1 MKKGDIIKFGKYPQD
16 EDGRVL
22 PIEWIVLD
30 VTGNEAFLISR
41 YALDCREYNL
51 SGGDIT
57 WEYCDLR
64 KWLNTDFIKNAF
76 SDEEAKN
83 IKVSQL
89 RNNDNPLPINFESM
103 FPRAHGGNDTFDQVF
118 CLSIDEVE
126 KYLSN
131 INNGIVCRPTAYI
144 INRVLSNYFSG
155 CCTWWLRSPGYHQ
168 DSAMYVSRDN
178 IPDLGG
184 CATFDKRIAVR
195 PALRLALSS
204 KENKE
209 QKLVD
214 VVRKTHN
221 LQCGIFGNISDD
233 LGDLPFS
240 ELSPMVRMAYAYAR
254 RFVAAGLYVQG
265 VFSYDQ
271 YMYICT
277 VFMSFQITTA
287 KDANLLPGED
297 VSFQEDALRQAVEL
311 LITYDNRFNISFI
324 KFFST
329 ALSTQGK
336 NFPVLPNGSS
346 YEAAMNVIEKQIAVF
361 TNHSPSNDIRENK
374 LESFDNSNLEKSN
387 KQEQIISKSITGL
400 FAVIIFVI
408 ITIIC
413 KDYYDIQSLSNT
425 NPELVEN
432 NNSLSNEIDY
442 KKNVIEGKNLL
453 FKDIQKQIDE
463 LKANNEKQKKYIS
476 ELLEQQNKTD
486 NTSYWTYFK
495 NKGVTHYTLSKKISD
510 YSLDLKCG
518 PYNPNSYDWG
528 DDMRIYIHLPNGKTI
543 DNSMG
548 KLTFV
553 IDGKMYYAD
562 PKTTGRLFAIEWDNF
577 AYSLFKGKHIEVI
590 KEGKTITTFKPT
602 VESMSL
608 VKDADCHQQGW

>member
-51 SGGDIT
+51 SGGEIT

-297 VSFQEDALRQAVEL
+297 VSFQEEALRQAVEL

-387 KQEQIISKSITGL
+387 EQEQIISKSITGL
-400 FAVIIFVI
+400 FAVIILVI

-442 KKNVIEGKNLL
+442 KKNVIKGKNLL
-453 FKDIQKQIDE
+453 LKDIQKQIDE

-518 PYNPNSYDWG
+518 PYNPNSHDWG

-548 KLTFV
+548 RLTFV

-562 PKTTGRLFAIEWDNF
+562 PHTTGRLFAIEWNNF
-577 AYSLFKGKHIEVI
+577 AYDLFKGKHIEVI

>member
-1 MKKGDIIKFGKYPQD
+1 MGEKTNMKKGDIIKFGKYPQGA
-16 EDGRVL
+16 DGSVS

-30 VTGNEAFLISR
+30 LTGNEAFLISR

-57 WEYCDLR
+57 WEDCDLR

-155 CCTWWLRSPGYHQ
+155 CCTWWLRSPGYTQ
-168 DSAMYVSRDN
+168 DGAMYVSRDN

-297 VSFQEDALRQAVEL
+297 VSFQEEALRQAVEL

-324 KFFST
+324 KFFGT
-329 ALSTQGK
+329 VLSFQGK

-361 TNHSPSNDIRENK
+361 ANYTPSNDIRENK
-374 LESFDNSNLEKSN
+374 LKSLDNSNLEKSN
-387 KQEQIISKSITGL
+387 KQEQIKSKSITG
-400 FAVIIFVI
+400 FFVVIIIII

-413 KDYYDIQSLSNT
+413 KDYFDIQSLSNT
-425 NPELVEN
+425 NPRLVEN
-432 NNSLSNEIDY
+432 NNSLSNEIDS
-442 KKNVIEGKNLL
+442 KMNVIKGKNLL
-453 FKDIQKQIDE
+453 LMDIQKQINE
-463 LKANNEKQKKYIS
+463 LKADNEKLKNYIS
-476 ELLEQQNKTD
+476 ELLKQTD

-495 NKGVTHYTLSKKISD
+495 NKGVTRYTLLKNHND
-510 YSLDLKCG
+510 YFLELECG
-518 PYNPNSYDWG
+518 PYTTKNHWE
-528 DDMRIYIHLPNGKTI
+528 DDMRIKIHSPNNKII
-543 DNSMG
+543 DNS
-548 KLTFV
+548 KETLTFV
-553 IDGKMYYAD
+553 IDGKMYYAA
-562 PKTTGRLFAIEWDNF
+562 PQTTGRLFAMAWDDF
-577 AYSLFKGKHIEVI
+577 AYNLFKGKHIEVL
-590 KEGKTITTFKPT
+590 KNGKTITTFEPT
-602 VESMSL
+602 KESISS
-608 VKDADCHQQGW
+608 VKNAECHQP